1 MYLQLLQNVFVS
13 IKRTFIH
20 THCGIVSEFFT
31 LLAQSMMFFRQFL
44 CFFRSIKVDHQIHR
58 SAFLFPVCSALAD
71 SFYIFHLSRL
81 NSDRL
86 DFCKEIYIFKKDQ
99 QKNKNTPRQIAHH
112 KKCTHQ
118 HCGCRKQNTQLCL

>member
-1 MYLQLLQNVFVS
+1 MYPAVTAECLCLH
-13 IKRTFIH
+13 KRTFIH

-31 LLAQSMMFFRQFL
+31 LVAQFLVFLHSFMFFPA
-44 CFFRSIKVDHQIHR
+44 IKVDHQIHDL
-58 SAFLFPVCSALAD
+58 LFFFPFILHLLTL
-71 SFYIFHLSRL
+71 FYVFHLSRL

-86 DFCKEIYIFKKDQ
+86 NFCKEIYIFKKNQ